1 MVGYLLACKKNTIS
15 LLVNRMESG
24 NQGVEPVT
32 IPDWVYGTEM
42 YQPSMVMRSAQ
53 YIWEKNVIRIW
64 NDKVLEAVTPVND
77 ENLKEGLIARKEK

>member
-1 MVGYLLACKKNTIS
+1 MRNRWLIS
-15 LLVNRMESG
+15 AAKVINLSG
-24 NQGVEPVT
+24 ADGQYYAEYS
-32 IPDWVYGTEM
+32 YGTEM

-64 NDKVLEAVTPVND
+64 NDKVLEVVTPVND